1 MKWWT
6 TRGLFAQ
13 TRREL
18 EAEVLDV
25 CMAAWGRR
33 LLHIFDRG
41 FAGSPWIG
49 LCFDRT
55 LRFLLRLP
63 KDYKLRDAAGSIR
76 KAWQITCGKREWTQ
90 RQV

>member
-1 MKWWT
+1 
-6 TRGLFAQ
+6 
-13 TRREL
+13 
-18 EAEVLDV
+18 
-25 CMAAWGRR
+25 MAAWGRR